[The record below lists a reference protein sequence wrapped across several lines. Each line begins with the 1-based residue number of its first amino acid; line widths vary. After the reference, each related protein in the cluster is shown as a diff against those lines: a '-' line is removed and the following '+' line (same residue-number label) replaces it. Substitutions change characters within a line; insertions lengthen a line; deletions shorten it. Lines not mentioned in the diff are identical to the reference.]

1 MRCASCS
8 GTSGFVQLAFN
19 LETGDQVAI
28 KFIERGAHMQ
38 RIVARELLNHRL
50 CALHPHIV
58 QLKVRLQQPLPCLV
72 TSIGVAAAEASV
84 VSESQRADDHATW
97 CSALQ
102 EVFLTPHHLAIAME
116 YAAGGDLSESVQK
129 NKLPGVSTRKQPTV
143 HRPCHI
149 P

>member
-1 MRCASCS
+1 MQLILLACSIYTYAHCALCS

-58 QLKVRLQQPLPCLV
+58 QLKVRLLPSSGHVLPR
-72 TSIGVAAAEASV
+72 ASLLPVIEPAV
-84 VSESQRADDHATW
+84 VLMTA
-97 CSALQ
+97 
-102 EVFLTPHHLAIAME
+102 F
-116 YAAGGDLSESVQK
+116 
-129 NKLPGVSTRKQPTV
+129 
-143 HRPCHI
+143 
-149 P
+149 

>member
-1 MRCASCS
+1 VLCS

-58 QLKVRLQQPLPCLV
+58 QLKVRLQHPVLMSLRKRHVCQCRGCCGAGPSPFRFCI
-72 TSIGVAAAEASV
+72 S
-84 VSESQRADDHATW
+84 ADL
-97 CSALQ
+97 CPILQ

-129 NKLPGVSTRKQPTV
+129 NKLPGVSTRKQPTAR
-143 HRPCHI
+143 RPCHI